1 MKTMS
6 MGLAQSL
13 ALTCALLVG
22 CGSDTSTSSGAE
34 SSGSAGSSGTE
45 TTSTGASGSG
55 GSGFQ
60 AGSGGATA
68 TGTGGAAGTGTA
80 GASAG
85 GRDGGGQA
93 GSTGAGTDGGASN
106 DPQAPGTWRNVT
118 PPEIDAGLRAE
129 KSWGGCQFVFAD
141 PVRKSDI
148 YSACD
153 SLGFWRSTD
162 YGLTW
167 TKTNT
172 GMNGNKIVGRT
183 WSGAIDQNPKRDPAT
198 FPAIY
203 VTLGYG
209 TSSIWKSTNGGVDW
223 TNVWNNNVF
232 KEDGVTNIFSDVGS
246 DINGLYAT
254 DATNADH
261 LICYLHGYF
270 GKGGNSGV
278 FETTDGGGKWIVH
291 GTGYFNFQAHS
302 DVAFPINSS
311 TWEVSHGTTYPNS
324 ELWRTTDAGKTWGI
338 ITNNFWIGGWN
349 GAQNLRVGSVIYG
362 EGKPLAKSTDD
373 GATWTRIASAGPA
386 GTSCLT
392 ETGYIYVTPGD
403 QDQGAMAFNLKRA
416 KKDNDAVWTDVAGPD
431 PQSMF
436 HGAGS
441 DIGSLSSYR
450 MVATYDGTHAIIVS
464 NNMMAGIWRYVEP

>member
-1 MKTMS
+1 
-6 MGLAQSL
+6 
-13 ALTCALLVG
+13 
-22 CGSDTSTSSGAE
+22 
-34 SSGSAGSSGTE
+34 
-45 TTSTGASGSG
+45 
-55 GSGFQ
+55 
-60 AGSGGATA
+60 
-68 TGTGGAAGTGTA
+68 
-80 GASAG
+80 
-85 GRDGGGQA
+85 
-93 GSTGAGTDGGASN
+93 
-106 DPQAPGTWRNVT
+106 
-118 PPEIDAGLRAE
+118 LRAE

-167 TKTNT
+167 VKTNT
-172 GMNGNKIVGRT
+172 GMNGNKIIGRT
-183 WSGAIDQNPKRDPAT
+183 WSGAIDQNPKRDPAAL
-198 FPAIY
+198 PAIY

-209 TSSIWKSTNGGVDW
+209 TSAIWKSTNGGVDW

-338 ITNNFWIGGWN
+338 IANNFWIGGWN

-362 EGKPLAKSTDD
+362 EGKPLAKSTDE
-373 GATWTRIASAGPA
+373 GGTWTRIMNAGPA

-403 QDQGAMAFNLKRA
+403 QDQGAAAFNLKREQERQRRGV
-416 KKDNDAVWTDVAGPD
+416 DRCGGPRSQDHVSRRGLRYRQPLVVQNGGNLRWDARHHRL
-431 PQSMF
+431 QQ
-436 HGAGS
+436 
-441 DIGSLSSYR
+441 
-450 MVATYDGTHAIIVS
+450 YDGWNLALRRAVTRELLLHRELLRSRVGSPLVRLRRTAYRTNRVTSASSISNDPVRRRGAYHAKQPLNRLDLPSSGTRLDPVS
-464 NNMMAGIWRYVEP
+464 DRHASQR